1 MTDDDLDLDPGA
13 DTETFRAFAEQQQQ
27 PTGRCL
33 SMPFRILTLLVGLL
47 AFALVAWLLLR
58 A

>member
-13 DTETFRAFAEQQQQ
+13 NTEMFRAFAEQEE
-27 PTGRCL
+27 PGDNAKGI
-33 SMPFRILTLLVGLL
+33 SFRLLTLLIGLL

-58 A
+58 L

>member
-13 DTETFRAFAEQQQQ
+13 DTETFRAFAEQAE
-27 PTGRCL
+27 PTSRAVG
-33 SMPFRILTLLVGLL
+33 MPFRILALLVGLL

-58 A
+58 L

>member
-13 DTETFRAFAEQQQQ
+13 DTETFRAFAEQTE
-27 PTGRCL
+27 PTSRAVG
-33 SMPFRILTLLVGLL
+33 MPFRILILLVGLL

-58 A
+58 F

>member
-27 PTGRCL
+27 TGRCVG
-33 SMPFRILTLLVGLL
+33 MPFRILALLIGLL

-58 A
+58 V